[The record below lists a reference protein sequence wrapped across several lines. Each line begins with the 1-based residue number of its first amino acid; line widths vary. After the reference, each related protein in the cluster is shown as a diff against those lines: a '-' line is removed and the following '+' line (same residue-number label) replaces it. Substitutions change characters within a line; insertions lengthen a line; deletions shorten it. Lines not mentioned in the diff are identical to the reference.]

1 MKYIDLFEK
10 TMNIKLFLVVFLFMA
25 LDFSAHS
32 QELKVTGFD
41 PIDGSPL
48 AVRFPEY
55 DVRGEDLCGLVIL
68 YLPIP
73 EATFPDARKSL
84 YKDKEGEWWVYLTKG
99 SKWITIKTIKYPPL
113 KHDFVEPIESK
124 VTYRMTIEIPPDP
137 ITIKNSSAMWR
148 SAIFPGWG
156 QFYKNRNGRGTLIVI
171 GETLTLAAGGLS
183 LYNEI
188 KQKNNMDKPEV
199 SYQDYIAAEKS
210 YEQWNTARHISF
222 ITAAVIYALNLAD
235 AYFTPAK
242 PQKNLTFAPNV
253 LNTNGEL
260 AVGATLS
267 IRF

>member
-1 MKYIDLFEK
+1 MRKKLLFA
-10 TMNIKLFLVVFLFMA
+10 VVFFM
-25 LDFSAHS
+25 
-32 QELKVTGFD
+32 GFAIKAFPQD
-41 PIDGSPL
+41 LNVIEFRLNPIDFDAKTCEKKDYNHKP
-48 AVRFPEY
+48 
-55 DVRGEDLCGLVIL
+55 CGLVKVS
-68 YLPIP
+68 LPIP
-73 EATFPDARKSL
+73 GVTF
-84 YKDKEGEWWVYLTKG
+84 EGSIYPEPSKFPPEFKNGEYWVYMIED
-99 SKWITIKTIKYPPL
+99 SKKLTIKAPGYHPL
-113 KHDFVEPIESK
+113 RCEFDNRIQGGN
-124 VTYRMTIEIPPDP
+124 TYILTIEIPRDP
-137 ITIKNSSAMWR
+137 NTIKNSSAMWR
-148 SAIFPGWG
+148 SAILPGLG

-183 LYNEI
+183 LYNELT
-188 KQKNNMDKPEV
+188 QKNIMDKPEV